1 MEIKD
6 FISVYDDVM
15 ALSTTGN
22 FLKFCN
28 KISFAEQ
35 KVLTPLNENRL
46 DKLDK
51 KTRSTKGYG
60 LRTDGESLTEAHW
73 CNVYSYLIEQI
84 FRNYDRNLPF
94 KSGIQRIDE
103 INVLKYEKD
112 DFYVAHTDSFLTI
125 PRTLSI
131 VIFLNDDYEG
141 GELVFH
147 CPRTRQPYMSIPPK
161 SNRLVIFPSNFLYP
175 HSVNKVNKGVRYSIV
190 SWMV

>member
-131 VIFLNDDYEG
+131 VIFLNTY
-141 GELVFH
+141 VFYRFYNVFEH
-147 CPRTRQPYMSIPPK
+147 VVLEPITTPLYNIFSVFKQEMSVL
-161 SNRLVIFPSNFLYP
+161 R
-175 HSVNKVNKGVRYSIV
+175 
-190 SWMV
+190 